1 MEPTVAQLRTLYRM
15 SVGMSN
21 MLQPINLV
29 RLDQRTKR
37 LIMLVGDT
45 IEIEI
50 LLNGETLIK

>member
-15 SVGMSN
+15 AVGMSN
-21 MLQPINLV
+21 ILQPINLV
-29 RLDQRTKR
+29 RLDERTKR

-50 LLNGETLIK
+50 LPNGETLIK

>member
-1 MEPTVAQLRTLYRM
+1 VAQLRTLYRM
-15 SVGMSN
+15 SVGISN

-29 RLDQRTKR
+29 RLDERTKR

-50 LLNGETLIK
+50 LPNGETLIK